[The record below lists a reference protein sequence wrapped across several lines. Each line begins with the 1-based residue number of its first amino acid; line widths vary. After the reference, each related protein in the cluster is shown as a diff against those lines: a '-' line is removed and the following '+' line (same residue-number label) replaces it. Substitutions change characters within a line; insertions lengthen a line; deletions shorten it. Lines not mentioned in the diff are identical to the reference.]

1 MYLQKNGYRVLNDAI
16 HDALIK
22 KNGIVKAYY
31 EASYDAE
38 IYTYDNLTDQ
48 EYMLLVSDDDV
59 EVLEHS
65 MEMSMSMDEFGA
77 EVEAPIHS
85 LKISRQ
91 IPNGQM
97 RLDSVPPEE
106 FFVTTSTQY

>member
-1 MYLQKNGYRVLNDAI
+1 MKRLTMQKF
-16 HDALIK
+16 
-22 KNGIVKAYY
+22 
-31 EASYDAE
+31 
-38 IYTYDNLTDQ
+38 TYDNLTDQ

-97 RLDSVPPEE
+97 RLTVCRQKS
-106 FFVTTSTQY
+106 FSLTHKHAILMMHIS